1 MGMHIQQNS
10 LTSQLIGKNLAHT
23 YFCSPYIKRL
33 FEADQ
38 DLEQQSL
45 EHLGHPFSRQE
56 MESWLN
62 NRQIS
67 DEASL
72 NQSLRKLRQYV
83 IANIIL
89 RDLNK
94 LADLDEVLVS
104 VTTLAEITLI
114 QAHQF
119 HFNSLKNIHGSPI
132 GLNGEEQQLSIV
144 GMGKLGGEELNV
156 SSDIDL
162 IFTYPEEGETEGK
175 ESITNQSFFI
185 KLGKKIISSLHDI
198 TEDGFVFR
206 VDMQLRPFGSEGQ
219 ITCSYQM
226 LEDYYQKYG
235 REWERYAWVKGRVIM
250 GPQIELYKIID
261 PFVYRRYL
269 DYGALNSMRDLKSQI
284 QNDVNK
290 RGIQENIKLGRG
302 GIRKIEFIAQVY
314 QLIRGGQDK
323 ALKIKS
329 LLPTLK
335 LLETK
340 NLLSTKAVKSLTEAY
355 RFLRDLEHR
364 LQYMEDMQTQEL
376 PKSDESKLRVAKS
389 MQFDDWN
396 LFYRELEIHRAN
408 VELYFNEVFKEAI
421 KNEDSPELNIAK
433 ALWNST
439 LKLEDAHKF
448 LESLGYKL
456 PGDAHQVLDGLKH
469 SSRYLHLPESSR
481 QRFDL
486 LIPLIVN
493 EVSSTSDSYA
503 TLVRMISV
511 LESICRRASYL
522 AMLTENPSALKILI
536 KLSEAGPWLTQYL
549 IQHPILIDELLDINH
564 FYTKPDFTEIKVRLQ
579 KDLRD
584 AKDDIEQQMN
594 VMRNIKH
601 ATIFKLAA
609 LEIIGDVSVENLSD
623 YLTELADILIE
634 ETLDLVWSHMYS
646 DQTHSPKFAVIA
658 YGKFGGKEMSYT
670 SDLDI
675 VFIYND
681 KQDGMAEKYARFAQ
695 RINSWLNTYTSS
707 GVLYEIDLALRPDG
721 ASGLLVSSIDAFR
734 DYQLKR
740 AWTWEHQAITRARF
754 CAGDKEIGS
763 QFEKIRLD
771 ILNAP
776 RDINQLKK
784 DILDMREKMLEKH
797 KVDHQHFDLKQD
809 RGGIIDIEFIVQ
821 YFVLAFSASY
831 KELTQNIGNI
841 GLLNL
846 FSQKN
851 LIEAATA
858 KKLIDAYRLYRSLQ
872 HQLGL
877 EAKLDGKVLLSEV
890 DHYPI
895 EVISIWK
902 LVFNH

>member
-119 HFNSLKNIHGSPI
+119 HFNSLKNIYGSPI

-250 GPQIELYKIID
+250 GPQIELNKIID

-302 GIRKIEFIAQVY
+302 GIRKVEFIAQVY

-323 ALKIKS
+323 ALKLKS

-340 NLLSTKAVKSLTEAY
+340 NLLSTEAVKSLTEAY

-364 LQYMEDMQTQEL
+364 LQYIEDMQTQEL

-389 MQFDDWN
+389 MQYDDWN

-408 VELYFNEVFKEAI
+408 VELYFDEVFKEAI

-448 LESLGYKL
+448 FESLGYKL

-549 IQHPILIDELLDINH
+549 IQHPILIDELLDNNH
-564 FYTKPDFTEIKVRLQ
+564 FYTKPDFAEIKVRLQ

-584 AKDDIEQQMN
+584 TKDDIEQQMN

-623 YLTELADILIE
+623 YLTELADIFIE

-675 VFIYND
+675 VFIYDD
-681 KQDGMAEKYARFAQ
+681 KRDGMAEKYARFAQ

-754 CAGDKEIGS
+754 CAGDKEIGN

-784 DILDMREKMLEKH
+784 DIVDMREKMLEKH

-821 YFVLAFSASY
+821 YFVLAFSAPY

-841 GLLNL
+841 GLLNF

>member
-1 MGMHIQQNS
+1 MSMHIQQN
-10 LTSQLIGKNLAHT
+10 LLMSQLIGKNLAHT
-23 YFCSPYIKRL
+23 YYCSPYIKRL

-38 DLEQQSL
+38 DLEQKSL
-45 EHLGHPFSRQE
+45 EHLSHPFSRQE

-119 HFNSLKNIHGSPI
+119 HFNFLKNIHGSPI
-132 GLNGEEQQLSIV
+132 GLNGEEQHLSIV

-185 KLGKKIISSLHDI
+185 KLCKKIISSLNDI

-219 ITCSYQM
+219 ITCNYQM

-235 REWERYAWVKGRVIM
+235 REWERYAWVKGRVIF
-250 GPQIELYKIID
+250 GPQIELNKIID

-302 GIRKIEFIAQVY
+302 GIRKVEFIAQVY

-323 ALKIKS
+323 ALKLKS

-335 LLETK
+335 LLEAK
-340 NLLSTKAVKSLTEAY
+340 NLLSTEAVKLLSEAY
-355 RFLRDLEHR
+355 RFLRNLEHR
-364 LQYMEDMQTQEL
+364 LQYMEDLQTQEL

-389 MQFDDWN
+389 MQYDDWN
-396 LFYRELEIHRAN
+396 LFYRELEVHRAN
-408 VELYFNEVFKEAI
+408 VELYFDEVFKEAI

-448 LESLGYKL
+448 FESLGYKL
-456 PGDAHQVLDGLKH
+456 PSETYQILDGLKH

-486 LIPLIVN
+486 LMPLILN
-493 EVSSTSDSYA
+493 EVSLISDSHA
-503 TLVRMISV
+503 TLVRMISI

-536 KLSEAGPWLTQYL
+536 KLSEAGPWLTRYL
-549 IQHPILIDELLDINH
+549 IQHPVLIDELLDINH
-564 FYTKPDFTEIKVRLQ
+564 FYTKPDFEGIKVKLQ

-609 LEIIGDVSVENLSD
+609 LEVIGDVSVENLSD

-634 ETLDLVWSHMYS
+634 ETLDLVWNHMYS
-646 DQTHSPKFAVIA
+646 EQTDPPKFAVIA

-675 VFIYND
+675 VFIYDD
-681 KQDGMAEKYARFAQ
+681 KRDGMAEKYARFAQ

-734 DYQLKR
+734 DYQSKR

-754 CAGDKEIGS
+754 CAGDKDIGN

-771 ILNAP
+771 ILNTQ
-776 RDINQLKK
+776 RDIDHLKK
-784 DILDMREKMLEKH
+784 DIVHMREKMLEKH
-797 KVDHQHFDLKQD
+797 KANHQYFDLKQD

-821 YFVLAFSASY
+821 YFVLAFSSSHR
-831 KELTQNIGNI
+831 EINSNIGNI

-846 FSQKN
+846 FGQKN
-851 LIEAATA
+851 LIEDAKA

-877 EAKLDGKVLLSEV
+877 EAKIDGKVLFSEV
-890 DHYPI
+890 GQYPV

>member
-1 MGMHIQQNS
+1 MHIQQNS
-10 LTSQLIGKNLAHT
+10 LISQLIGKNLAHT
-23 YFCSPYIKRL
+23 YYCSPYIKRL

-38 DLEQQSL
+38 DLEQKSL
-45 EHLGHPFSRQE
+45 EHLSHPFSRQE

-62 NRQIS
+62 NRQIL

-132 GLNGEEQQLSIV
+132 GLNGEEQHLSIV

-185 KLGKKIISSLHDI
+185 KLCKKIISSLNDI

-235 REWERYAWVKGRVIM
+235 REWERYAWVKGRVIF
-250 GPQIELYKIID
+250 GPQIELNKIIN

-302 GIRKIEFIAQVY
+302 GIRKVEFIVQVY

-323 ALKIKS
+323 ALKLKS

-335 LLETK
+335 ILEAK
-340 NLLSTKAVKSLTEAY
+340 NLLSTEAVKLLSQAY
-355 RFLRDLEHR
+355 RFLRNLEHR
-364 LQYMEDMQTQEL
+364 LQYMEDLQTQEL

-389 MQFDDWN
+389 MQYDDWN
-396 LFYRELEIHRAN
+396 LFYRELEVHRTN
-408 VELYFNEVFKEAI
+408 VEFYFDEVFKEAI

-456 PGDAHQVLDGLKH
+456 PSETYQILDGLKH

-486 LIPLIVN
+486 LMPLILN
-493 EVSSTSDSYA
+493 EVSLISDSHA
-503 TLVRMISV
+503 TLVRMISI

-549 IQHPILIDELLDINH
+549 IQHPVLIDELLDINH
-564 FYTKPDFTEIKVRLQ
+564 FYTKPDFEEIKVKLQ

-609 LEIIGDVSVENLSD
+609 LEVIGDVSVENLSD
-623 YLTELADILIE
+623 YLTELADMLIE
-634 ETLDLVWSHMYS
+634 ETLDLVWNHMYS
-646 DQTHSPKFAVIA
+646 EQTDPSKFAVIA

-675 VFIYND
+675 VFIYDD
-681 KQDGMAEKYARFAQ
+681 KRDGMAEKYARFAQ

-734 DYQLKR
+734 DYQSKR

-754 CAGDKEIGS
+754 CAGDKDIGN

-771 ILNAP
+771 ILNTH
-776 RDINQLKK
+776 RDIDQLKK
-784 DILDMREKMLEKH
+784 DIVHMREKMLEKH
-797 KVDHQHFDLKQD
+797 KANHQYFDLKQD

-821 YFVLAFSASY
+821 YFVLAFSDLY

-851 LIEAATA
+851 LIEAAKA

-877 EAKLDGKVLLSEV
+877 EAKLDGKVLFSEV
-890 DHYPI
+890 DQYPVEI
-895 EVISIWK
+895 ISIWK

>member
-45 EHLGHPFSRQE
+45 EHLSHPFSRQE

-219 ITCSYQM
+219 LTCSYQM

-250 GPQIELYKIID
+250 GPQIELNKIID

-302 GIRKIEFIAQVY
+302 GIRKVEFIAQVY

-323 ALKIKS
+323 ALKLKS

-340 NLLSTKAVKSLTEAY
+340 NLLSTEAVKSLTEAY

-389 MQFDDWN
+389 MQYDDWN

-408 VELYFNEVFKEAI
+408 VELYFDEVFKEAI

-486 LIPLIVN
+486 LMPLIVN

-549 IQHPILIDELLDINH
+549 IQHPILIDELLDNNH
-564 FYTKPDFTEIKVRLQ
+564 FYTKPDFAEIKVRLQ

-784 DILDMREKMLEKH
+784 DIVDMREKMLEKH

-846 FSQKN
+846 FSQKK